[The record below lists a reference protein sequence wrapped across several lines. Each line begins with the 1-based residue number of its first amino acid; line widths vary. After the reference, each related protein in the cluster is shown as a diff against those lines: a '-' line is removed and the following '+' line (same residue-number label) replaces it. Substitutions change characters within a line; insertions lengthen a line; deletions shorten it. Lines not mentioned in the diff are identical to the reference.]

1 MSTQALDLPVVA
13 GGALRSANFFNGRLL
28 TGDDLRREQDAHQA
42 RLRRLGRAIGD
53 GVAYGLEV
61 TETTGTSTNSRP
73 VVTVAAGL
81 ALCRSGQT
89 VELSAAIDLGLARS
103 APTATSEPGALFAD
117 CQPFA
122 PGTYTAGAG
131 VYLLTIAPA
140 QQGEGRAPVSG
151 LTNEP
156 APCNVALSV
165 EAVRFRLIRLALPAA
180 DLADKAHLRNRVA
193 YRFFAPEAQA
203 SFLRDPFGAAPGPTL
218 LDTLRDQTLHD
229 DEVPL
234 AVVGWSVDD
243 GIQFVDR
250 WAVRRRPAGAP
261 GEAAF
266 AGLVGDRAAAE
277 GAARFL
283 QFQEQIADRR
293 LAGGTAAVRAS
304 DEFERLPACGFLP
317 LRTSSRP
324 GFDSARFFEGLPRR
338 VQSVFVL
345 DARIPSLVH
354 EAAAYPPIDVSRR
367 ELIWLYL
374 CPANNRTG
382 TAVQPYVLFV
392 SGAVPYAADA
402 RYDSSRWDFANY
414 SLPT

>member
-28 TGDDLRREQDAHQA
+28 TGDDLRREQETQQA
-42 RLRRLGRAIGD
+42 RLRRLGRAVGD

-81 ALCRSGQT
+81 ALCRSGQP
-89 VELSAAIDLGLARS
+89 VELSAPVDLALARS
-103 APTATSEPGALFAD
+103 GPTAQSEPGALFAD

-131 VYLLTIAPA
+131 VYVLTIAPA

-165 EAVRFRLIRLALPAA
+165 EAVRFRLIRLALPATEF
-180 DLADKAHLRNRVA
+180 ADKARLRNRVA
-193 YRFFAPEAQA
+193 YRFFAPEAPA
-203 SFLRDPFGAAPGPTL
+203 SFLRDPFGAAPEATL
-218 LDTLRDQTLHD
+218 PETLRDQTLHD

-234 AVVGWSVDD
+234 AVVCWSVDD

-250 WAVRRRPAGAP
+250 WAVRRRPAGAR
-261 GEAAF
+261 GEVSF
-266 AGLVGDRAAAE
+266 ACLVSNRAAAAGE
-277 GAARFL
+277 ARFL
-283 QFQEQIADRR
+283 QFQEQIAERR
-293 LAGGTAAVRAS
+293 LAGGTAALRAG

-317 LRTSSRP
+317 LRTSGRP
-324 GFDSARFFEGLPRR
+324 GFDSARFFEGLPKR
-338 VQSVFVL
+338 VRSVFVL
-345 DARIPSLVH
+345 DARIPALVRD
-354 EAAAYPPIDVSRR
+354 ACAYPPIDVSRR

-374 CPANNRTG
+374 SPANSRAG
-382 TAVQPYVLFV
+382 TAAQPYVLFV

-402 RYDSSRWDFANY
+402 RYDSSRWDLANY

>member
-1 MSTQALDLPVVA
+1 MTTEALDLPVVA

-28 TGDDLRREQDAHQA
+28 TGEDLRREQETTRA
-42 RLRRLGRAIGD
+42 RLERLGRLVGD

-61 TETTGTSTNSRP
+61 RETIGTSTKSRP

-81 ALCRSGQT
+81 ALCCSGQT
-89 VELSAAIDLGLARS
+89 VELSADIDLALARTG
-103 APTATSEPGALFAD
+103 PTAQSEPGALFAD
-117 CQPFA
+117 CEPFA

-131 VYLLTIAPA
+131 VYMLTIAPA

-151 LTNEP
+151 LANEP

-165 EAVRFRLIRLALPAA
+165 EAVRFRLIRLALPATE
-180 DLADKAHLRNRVA
+180 LGDKARLRNRVA
-193 YRFFAPEAQA
+193 YRFFAPDALA
-203 SFLRDPFGAAPGPTL
+203 AFLRDPFGAAPNPTL

-234 AVVGWSVDD
+234 AVVGWSVGD

-250 WAVRRRPAGAP
+250 WAVRRRPAGAAGP
-261 GEAAF
+261 LSF
-266 AGLVGDRAAAE
+266 ASLVSDRAGAE

-283 QFQEQIADRR
+283 QFQEHIADRR
-293 LAGGTAAVRAS
+293 LAAGAAGVRAS

-324 GFDSARFFEGLPRR
+324 GFDSARFFEGLKKR
-338 VQSVFVL
+338 VRSVFVL
-345 DARIPSLVH
+345 DARIPALVR
-354 EAAAYPPIDVSRR
+354 EGSAYPPIDVSRG

-374 CPANNRTG
+374 CPANSRAG

-402 RYDSSRWDFANY
+402 RYDSSRWDLANY